1 MSARSIEVLRHALEF
16 LDMVRDTPAHERPE
30 GVMRDALRGLEEAA
44 REAVKAHAITAY
56 YTDRA
61 NGSHANRAP

>member
-1 MSARSIEVLRHALEF
+1 MKRSIERLQNAVAF
-16 LDMVRDTPAHERPE
+16 LDQVRDTPAHDRPE

-44 REAVKAHAITAY
+44 REAIKDYAITAY

-61 NGSHANRAP
+61 NGCHAAKAP